1 MEPRL
6 IAWLIGVVLSVI
18 ALVKLMRGRQAK
30 LMFALRGY
38 VEAQLEWSR
47 KKAKA
52 AHLAKKLA
60 REKAAEEAKQ
70 PQTPTQPFTTEPA
83 AARNNGQQKAA

>member
-6 IAWLIGVVLSVI
+6 IAWFICVVFSVVS
-18 ALVKLMRGRQAK
+18 LVKLMRGRQTK
-30 LMFALRGY
+30 LMLALRGY
-38 VEAQLEWSR
+38 VEARLEWSR

-52 AHLAKKLA
+52 ARLAQKMA

-70 PQTPTQPFTTEPA
+70 AQMSAPHASEPVA
-83 AARNNGQQKAA
+83 AKYNNKQKAA